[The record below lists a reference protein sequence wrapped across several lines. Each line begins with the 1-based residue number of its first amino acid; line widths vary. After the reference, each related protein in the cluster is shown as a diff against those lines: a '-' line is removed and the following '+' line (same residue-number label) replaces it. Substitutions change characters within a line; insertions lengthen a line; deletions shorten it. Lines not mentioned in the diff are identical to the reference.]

1 MRVEINMKFEKD
13 WFRLRRYRQQG
24 VEIEN
29 LYHTVYLVNV
39 MYIKL
44 GRIYD
49 WLICYCVLCQC
60 IEECNFKVL
69 TKVRYPYSK
78 MCHLK
83 YNYVL
88 LQFWLTN

>member
-1 MRVEINMKFEKD
+1 MFMRVEINMKFEKD

-49 WLICYCVLCQC
+49 
-60 IEECNFKVL
+60 
-69 TKVRYPYSK
+69 
-78 MCHLK
+78 
-83 YNYVL
+83 
-88 LQFWLTN
+88 